1 MQKLFSYGLLT
12 FFMTIT
18 TGQDTWNSD
27 LIAINQSGRLEYFSD
42 STGNQISDF
51 SYAGYRNGTESIPDV
66 PVVLEISPVA
76 GDNTSHIQTA
86 IDAVE
91 AMTQNAEGIRGA
103 LLLTAGQYEVSGILQ
118 IDASGVVLRGVGDGS
133 DTTSNTVIFATGN
146 SPSNRTIIK
155 VGSGDV
161 ELWGNNL
168 PQPQIDIISDTV
180 KAGERRFQIADP
192 SLVNVGD
199 NIIIIHPCTEAWL
212 ASIDYGGTHTGG
224 GSWEPGVDEPWAVNS
239 QPIYYNRNIV
249 AIDGNTVTIDA
260 PVFNILI
267 RSLSQAYIYVW
278 DGDGLVRN
286 VGIENLRVDIEN
298 TGGADENHAENGIVL
313 YGVEDAWIRNCTV
326 LHFIEAGFETGMAT
340 RVTIDSCNALDPVS
354 IIEGGKRYNFNL
366 YHYSQLVLIKN
377 CHASNGRHHYISNG
391 TSSTS
396 GCVFLDCTSSGAYTS
411 SEGHRRWSQG
421 LLFDNHQELD
431 GPRPGYN
438 PRLLGLYNRGYYG
451 TSHGW
456 AAVNSVAWNCD
467 VADGNLIVQRP
478 PVGQNFAIGCSGANI
493 TGIDPLASFN
503 EPEGY
508 IEGSNT
514 SDLEPRSLYMAQLAQ
529 RLNPPPSYTVT
540 LDSEGNGTTSIS
552 PDPIGGEYDS
562 STVITISATPD
573 SNWFFT
579 NWSGDISGTQNP
591 INVTMISD
599 LSIIVNFSNTLDITD
614 NQYNNI
620 SFTLEQ
626 NYPNPFNSTTIVPF
640 SIQKTSSIQINIYN
654 ISGRLVYNTRLN
666 NLPMGNHT
674 YIWKGQ
680 NSKGM
685 EAPSGIYF
693 FHLNSEELN
702 KVIKINLI
710 K

>member
-1 MQKLFSYGLLT
+1 MK
-12 FFMTIT
+12 IT

-354 IIEGGKRYNFNL
+354 IIEVFFSFFRKLVKKKSPLHPDSKHLHMLLYKKLLKKNKLAVIFDKEIEIPRIKDKASLKKTVKLFATCAYNN
-366 YHYSQLVLIKN
+366 STDKILINIIK
-377 CHASNGRHHYISNG
+377 II
-391 TSSTS
+391 
-396 GCVFLDCTSSGAYTS
+396 
-411 SEGHRRWSQG
+411 
-421 LLFDNHQELD
+421 
-431 GPRPGYN
+431 GP
-438 PRLLGLYNRGYYG
+438 
-451 TSHGW
+451 
-456 AAVNSVAWNCD
+456 
-467 VADGNLIVQRP
+467 
-478 PVGQNFAIGCSGANI
+478 
-493 TGIDPLASFN
+493 
-503 EPEGY
+503 EPE
-508 IEGSNT
+508 
-514 SDLEPRSLYMAQLAQ
+514 
-529 RLNPPPSYTVT
+529 
-540 LDSEGNGTTSIS
+540 
-552 PDPIGGEYDS
+552 
-562 STVITISATPD
+562 
-573 SNWFFT
+573 
-579 NWSGDISGTQNP
+579 
-591 INVTMISD
+591 
-599 LSIIVNFSNTLDITD
+599 
-614 NQYNNI
+614 
-620 SFTLEQ
+620 
-626 NYPNPFNSTTIVPF
+626 
-640 SIQKTSSIQINIYN
+640 
-654 ISGRLVYNTRLN
+654 
-666 NLPMGNHT
+666 
-674 YIWKGQ
+674 
-680 NSKGM
+680 
-685 EAPSGIYF
+685 
-693 FHLNSEELN
+693 
-702 KVIKINLI
+702 
-710 K
+710 